1 MPLATLF
8 VHLESAQWVMVHLV
22 GFIMFQP
29 IVEKLLNVEK
39 VFCEIL
45 FQSKLKITKEFGC
58 TLALLESP

>member
-1 MPLATLF
+1 
-8 VHLESAQWVMVHLV
+8 VHLV